1 MVASVGSIS
10 IDLSTNAQKFA
21 TGFKSAATTVESQ
34 SARMAKSVAAV
45 ERGVSGIGSTLKTF
59 VGGLAAGAGIAA
71 LASLGGA
78 FEKLKET
85 ISEYDEIA
93 TNAKQSGLKAD
104 TYQAL
109 AFAAKQ
115 ANVEQDAFNSSLTI
129 FAKNAGLAEKG
140 TGALYAGLQKL
151 NPQLLQ
157 NIVNAKDQE
166 ERLKLV
172 SDALAQTTDATQKA
186 ALAAVVFGKGGVEMA
201 RFLDQGRSSIDAIK
215 KSAKD
220 LGIIVPDELLA
231 RAGELDDKLDVL
243 AKVIHV
249 QLGEALI
256 NLAPGLTGAMQGF
269 ADLSKEINAT
279 SQAINNFVNNPSLE
293 NFAAILGDKI
303 IPGSFID
310 KLSKGELIGR
320 TPDVAELTTAIDF
333 VKTKLAEL
341 QDQAAHGIDV
351 HIEIDDATKSL
362 DDLETQLRRIQI
374 QAQAAANNSA
384 GSIAAL
390 VESANKALSSTTTA
404 AKPVL
409 PNVTRYGGDPNKI
422 ELPDRS
428 SSYQS
433 NVNESGVG
441 VRSYGADPYSK
452 DTAEYTED
460 TADNVTSLDRNT
472 KGYFRSLSS
481 DMSGYTAQTNLV
493 INKLSDVTAQAFA
506 ALPSSILAAVV
517 QNNDSGATGTGK
529 TMFGDS
535 YDSQYGSYISSWG
548 VGKVKRPGLTFPT
561 TSSDGKYDTSVN
573 VQQPGSDITLNYYAA
588 AGESAETAK
597 QRARDMYN
605 ELVLQ
610 ASRA

>member
-1 MVASVGSIS
+1 